1 MDQKNPKKQKKKEK
15 KWSNY
20 KNNISEIW
28 GVTMQLIADNS
39 QQSQSIVS

>member
-1 MDQKNPKKQKKKEK
+1 MDQKNLKKQKKEEK

-20 KNNISEIW
+20 NNISEIW

-39 QQSQSIVS
+39 

>member
-20 KNNISEIW
+20 KNNICEIW